1 MTTTLLINIT
11 ASETGLAY
19 LEEGVLKEIQIER
32 ETKRGIVGNIY
43 QGHVKRVLPGIQ
55 AAFIDIG
62 LDKAG
67 FLHAK
72 EIKPDRMK
80 KNESHHFQSSDIT
93 QQVYQGQ
100 YLMVQVVK
108 DLLGGKGALLT
119 KKIRFPSRYLVMM
132 PGVQHVGVSQRIK
145 NEKERERLKNIVTL
159 SCDQTLGFII
169 RTAAENICEE
179 KLSADV
185 LFLQRLWQDVLA
197 KKKCNHAKIRQLYA
211 EQPLSSRI
219 LRDFAVTEL
228 DHILIDSKLTY
239 DQLLAFTDKCMPE
252 IKSKLQHYTASP
264 PLFEK
269 YNVENE
275 IQHSLNRKVSLKSGG
290 YLIIDQTEA
299 LTVIDINTGS
309 SVGYHNL
316 DETIFNTNLEATQA
330 IARQLRLRNLGGI
343 IIIDFIDMRN
353 KQHRESVL
361 TSLQEALSKDR
372 VQTTISGF
380 SPLGLVEMTRK
391 RTRES
396 IGQVFCHDCLTCQGK
411 GRVKSA
417 ETVCYE
423 ILRKIVEMHRNN
435 DANGFVV
442 SASPSVGKKLQS
454 KEFGALKK
462 IVNFVGKSIKVQ
474 INPLYSPENFDVVTM

>member
-11 ASETGLAY
+11 ASETRLAY
-19 LEEGVLKEIQIER
+19 LEEGVLQEIHIER
-32 ETKRGIVGNIY
+32 EAKRGIVGSIY

-80 KNESHHFQSSDIT
+80 KNEPHHFQSSDIT
-93 QQVYQGQ
+93 RQVYQGQ

-108 DLLGGKGALLT
+108 DPLGSKGVLLT
-119 KKIRFPSRYLVMM
+119 KDIRLPSRYLVMM

-185 LFLQRLWQDVLA
+185 LFLQRLWQDVLT
-197 KKKCNHAKIRQLYA
+197 KKKCNHVKIHQLYA
-211 EQPLSSRI
+211 DPPLSSRI

-252 IKSKLQHYTASP
+252 IKSKLQHYTASQ

-269 YNVENE
+269 YNIEHE
-275 IQHSLNRKVSLKSGG
+275 IQRSLNRKVSLKSGG

-309 SVGYHNL
+309 SVGYRNL

-330 IARQLRLRNLGGI
+330 IARQLRIRNLGGI

-396 IGQVFCHDCLTCQGK
+396 IGQVLCHDCLTCQGQ

-442 SASPSVGKKLQS
+442 SASPSVGEKLQS
-454 KEFGALKK
+454 KEFGALTKTA
-462 IVNFVGKSIKVQ
+462 NFVGKSIKIQ
-474 INPLYSPENFDVVTM
+474 INPLYSQENFNVVMM